1 MEVVALRVRQCRNGR
16 YALATRRGIR
26 RVGLDLIA
34 ERWLNK
40 RSKGSATATR
50 QVARQVD
57 TSLGYHRG
65 EPIVAAGGGGVIDEA
80 IQVEHCRGGDLLRA
94 KPRQGQAP
102 VAGGPR
108 RSRVTDRRTAP
119 SHH

>member
-40 RSKGSATATR
+40 RSKGSATAAR
-50 QVARQVD
+50 QVARQPN
-57 TSLGYHRG
+57 TSPGYYRG
-65 EPIVAAGGGGVIDEA
+65 EPIVAAGGGGGTRRSDPGGA
-80 IQVEHCRGGDLLRA
+80 LPGRGPPAGEPRRA
-94 KPRQGQAP
+94 QGP
-102 VAGGPR
+102 VACRP
-108 RSRVTDRRTAP
+108 
-119 SHH
+119 